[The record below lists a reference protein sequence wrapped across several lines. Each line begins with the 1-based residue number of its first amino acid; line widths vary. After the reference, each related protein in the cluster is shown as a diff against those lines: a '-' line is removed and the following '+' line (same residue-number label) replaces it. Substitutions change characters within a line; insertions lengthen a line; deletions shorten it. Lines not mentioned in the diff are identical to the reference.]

1 MCGNNC
7 GCSGGCGNCRS
18 NCGCGSCHDGGG
30 GNVFGAF
37 VAAFLAV
44 VFVAALLDSEEANR
58 DYRRSLHHQPQ
69 VERLV

>member
-1 MCGNNC
+1 
-7 GCSGGCGNCRS
+7 
-18 NCGCGSCHDGGG
+18 
-30 GNVFGAF
+30 
-37 VAAFLAV
+37 LAV